1 MSGIYHN
8 QIRRIVMTEHVIA
21 KMREFV
27 NACEFESTQEA
38 VESGMGI
45 VGGEIMI
52 MFHPLY
58 EEYVLSKNFL
68 VKLDGA
74 GVMV

>member
-1 MSGIYHN
+1 
-8 QIRRIVMTEHVIA
+8 MTEQVIT

-45 VGGEIMI
+45 AAGEIMI
-52 MFHPLY
+52 VFHPLY
-58 EEYVLSKNFL
+58 AEYVLSKNFL
-68 VKLDGA
+68 VKHDGV
-74 GVMV
+74 GVSV